1 MKQHGCGRK
10 GHETPEYRSWCAMRE
25 RCNRPRHHAYSR
37 YGGRGVTIDPSW
49 DDFAVFLQDM
59 GPRPKGTS
67 LDRIK
72 NELGYAPN
80 NCRWATSTE
89 QNRNSSN
96 AKLSEADIDVMRTR
110 VAAGET
116 QRSVA
121 RDLGISEG
129 HLSQIL
135 SGKYWPKLRDMP

>member
-1 MKQHGCGRK
+1 
-10 GHETPEYRSWCAMRE
+10 MRE
-25 RCNRPRHHAYSR
+25 RCNRPRHHTYSR

-59 GPRPKGTS
+59 GRRPKGTS

-96 AKLSEADIDVMRTR
+96 AKLSEADVDVMRTR

-129 HLSQIL
+129 YLSQIL
-135 SGKYWPKLRDMP
+135 SGKYWLKLRDMS